1 MTSEAVTE
9 YLIAFRSRHSAS
21 TYNGHVCVLREI
33 FRVLAKKA
41 GVVAD
46 PWEGVTLRTDDS
58 ISRRELALDGLH
70 CVVCHNLGQARRMLE
85 SGESFAVICVIAQG
99 TEA

>member
-1 MTSEAVTE
+1 MDS
-9 YLIAFRSRHSAS
+9 
-21 TYNGHVCVLREI
+21 GHPQNRFWPLPD
-33 FRVLAKKA
+33 KA
-41 GVVAD
+41 DWKMEPEPEVF
-46 PWEGVTLRTDDS
+46 
-58 ISRRELALDGLH
+58 ALDGLH